1 MKSCTRLPWTFFV
14 VAASLF
20 LMSSGP
26 LVMAAEES
34 KLDEVM
40 KRGYV
45 IAAVTDSS
53 PPYGFLDDKKN
64 LVGFD
69 IDIAKLIAKGLFD
82 DEKKIKLEPISYDA
96 RWAYIQTGKADFG
109 IMTTTIYPNRIMRVD
124 FTRPYDYYSMTILV
138 RKDAGINNLDDLNNP
153 KYTIA
158 NLNNPQQMDRVK
170 KYIPQVKI
178 LTVESASQQYLA
190 VSTGR
195 AHALQHNSML
205 CGYYAKQNPNLKVL
219 NEDLGDW
226 EAHGVF
232 LRKGDF
238 KWWNTL
244 DQLVGEIISGA
255 YYNDYKAIM
264 QKWFGIE
271 PPQQYWWIGK
281 GYFQPK

>member
-1 MKSCTRLPWTFFV
+1 MTSFKKCFWTLFLL
-14 VAASLF
+14 AASF
-20 LMSSGP
+20 FFGQ

-45 IAAVTDSS
+45 IVAVTDVS
-53 PPYGFLDDKKN
+53 PPYGFLDDKKD

-82 DEKKIKLEPISYDA
+82 DEKKIKFEPISYDA
-96 RWAYIQTGKADFG
+96 RWASVQTGKVDFG

-124 FTRPYDYYSMTILV
+124 FTRPYDYYTMSILV
-138 RKDAGINNLDDLNNP
+138 RKDAGIKTLSDLNNP

-158 NLNNPQQMDRVK
+158 NLNNPQMIDRVN
-170 KYIPQVKI
+170 KYIPKVKT
-178 LTVESASQQYLA
+178 LTVESPSQQYLA

-205 CGYYAKQNPNLKVL
+205 CGYYAKQNPGLAVLKEFL
-219 NEDLGDW
+219 SDW
-226 EAHGVF
+226 EGHGVF

-244 DQLVGEIISGA
+244 DQLVGEVISGA
-255 YYNDYKAIM
+255 YYNDYKTLM
-264 QKWFGIE
+264 QKWFGIN
-271 PPQQYWWIGK
+271 PPPQYWWVGR